1 MEDKTLLPEIL
12 NKTSKDFSTN
22 KIEIPTEE
30 TGIESYDSLKE
41 YLTQKVAELM
51 DKDFERFLNNLYRID
66 VDENKVKGVMGDKN
80 VLSIPEKIT
89 ELIIERQIERIKY
102 QRMYKEG
109 KL

>member
-1 MEDKTLLPEIL
+1 MIEKSLLPEIL
-12 NKTSKDFSTN
+12 TKSSKDFSTRR
-22 KIEIPTEE
+22 IEISPDQ

-51 DKDFERFLNNLYRID
+51 DNDFERFLNSLYRID
-66 VDENKVKGVMGDKN
+66 INERKIKEVLIDKN
-80 VLSIPEKIT
+80 ILSIPGKIT
-89 ELIIERQIERIKY
+89 DLIIERQIERIKY